1 MDIQGLEVIM
11 FARECHYSLLCGILR
26 TDQHKVCKLIIHI
39 LTRTYLKILKNAL
52 AIPRPPSMMSIP
64 IEMRYCNL
72 LPILYLHTGSN
83 QILEAVN
90 ALE

>member
-11 FARECHYSLLCGILR
+11 FARESQYSLLCGILR

-52 AIPRPPSMMSIP
+52 AIPRPPSMMST
-64 IEMRYCNL
+64 N
-72 LPILYLHTGSN
+72 
-83 QILEAVN
+83 
-90 ALE
+90 